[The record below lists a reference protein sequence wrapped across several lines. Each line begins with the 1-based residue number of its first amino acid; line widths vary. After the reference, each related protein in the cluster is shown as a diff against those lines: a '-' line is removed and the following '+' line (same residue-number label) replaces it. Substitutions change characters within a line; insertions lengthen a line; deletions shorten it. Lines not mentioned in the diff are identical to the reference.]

1 MPQEPYDVGDSVKL
15 IAEFENDVPE
25 PADPDAITGTVRSPS
40 GTETGYTNADF
51 EHGALGEYVL
61 RVIATE
67 SGTWTWRIAG
77 SGAVTAA
84 REGQFYV
91 TPSAF

>member
-1 MPQEPYDVGDSVKL
+1 MSYDVGDSVKL
-15 IAEFENDVPE
+15 TAAFTSDSGDA
-25 PADPDAITGTVRSPS
+25 ADPDVITGTVRSPS
-40 GTETGYTNADF
+40 DVETEYTNADF
-51 EHGALGEYVL
+51 AHPALGSYEL
-61 RVIATE
+61 TVIASE